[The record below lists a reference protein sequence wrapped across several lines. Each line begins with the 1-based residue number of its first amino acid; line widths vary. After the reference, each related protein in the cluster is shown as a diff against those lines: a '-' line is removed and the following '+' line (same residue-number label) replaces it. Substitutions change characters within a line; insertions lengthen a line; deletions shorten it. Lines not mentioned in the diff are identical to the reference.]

1 MALSPRTGDRVI
13 GLEKSLVEELGA
25 LKRVARLWYQ
35 RLFGPTARDLLG
47 RSLLLIFSITTSLV
61 IVWILILLL
70 AEALPAFATL
80 GPGILGPLWDPNQ
93 NHFGIAVFIAGTLW
107 VSSLAILLA
116 VPLGVG
122 GALFLSEYCPNR
134 LRLPLRMILELM
146 AAIPSIVYGLWAL
159 KTLVP
164 ALRSTFQPLVSYYA
178 GFGVLAG
185 AIILAVMLLPTV
197 VAVSEDAMRMV
208 PDTLR
213 EASYALGAS
222 RTETARRVVLS
233 SALPGIGA
241 AVLLSLGRAV
251 GETMAVLM
259 VTGNSLVF
267 PVSIFDQT
275 YVMTSIL
282 ANQLGYAL
290 AEPLYRSALFS
301 VAFMLLLISVMF
313 TVVAKLAIRWGMR
326 RQGLR
331 R

>member
-1 MALSPRTGDRVI
+1 MRNLTQQQ
-13 GLEKSLVEELGA
+13 LEV
-25 LKRVARLWYQ
+25 LKRMVRLWHE

-47 RSLLLIFSITTSLV
+47 RSLLLLFSIATSLV
-61 IVWILILLL
+61 IVGIFILLW
-70 AEALPAFATL
+70 AESLPALLNL
-80 GPGILGPLWDPNQ
+80 GLGIFGPIWDPNR
-93 NHFGIAVFIAGTLW
+93 NLFGIAVFITGTLW
-107 VSSLAILLA
+107 VSSFAILLA

-122 GALFLSEYCPNR
+122 GALFLSEYCPER
-134 LRLPLRMILELM
+134 IRLPLRMILELM
-146 AAIPSIVYGLWAL
+146 AAIPSIIYGLWAL

-164 ALRSTFQPLVSYYA
+164 ALRNTFQPLVSYYS

-185 AIILAVMLLPTV
+185 VIILAVMLLPTV

-213 EASYALGAS
+213 EASFALGAS

-233 SALPGIGA
+233 TALPGIGA
-241 AVLLSLGRAV
+241 AALLSLGRAI

-275 YVMTSIL
+275 YVMTSVL

-290 AEPLYRSALFS
+290 ADPLYRSALFS
-301 VAFMLLLISVMF
+301 VALILLLVSVMF
-313 TVVAKLAIRWGMR
+313 TTLGRMAIRWAMR
-326 RQGLR
+326 KQGLR

>member
-1 MALSPRTGDRVI
+1 MLIREP
-13 GLEKSLVEELGA
+13 GA
-25 LKRVARLWYQ
+25 PNWVTRPWYD
-35 RLFGPTARDLLG
+35 RLFGATARDLLG
-47 RSLLLIFSITTSLV
+47 RSLLLLFSIVTSLV
-61 IVWILILLL
+61 IVGILVLLL
-70 AEALPAFATL
+70 VEALPAFVTL
-80 GPGILGPLWDPNQ
+80 GSGIFGPIWNPNQ
-93 NHFGIAVFIAGTLW
+93 NQFGIAVFIAGTLW
-107 VSSLAILLA
+107 VSSFAILLA

-122 GALFLSEYCPNR
+122 GALFLSEYCPSR
-134 LRLPLRMILELM
+134 LRLPLRMIMELM

-164 ALRSTFQPLVSYYA
+164 ALRSAFQPLIGYYS

-185 AIILAVMLLPTV
+185 AIILAVMLLPTI

-222 RTETARRVVLS
+222 RSETARRVVLS
-233 SALPGIGA
+233 GALPGIGA
-241 AVLLSLGRAV
+241 AVLLSLGRAI

-275 YVMTSIL
+275 YVMTSAL

-290 AEPLYRSALFS
+290 VDPLYRSALFS
-301 VAFMLLLISVMF
+301 VALVLLLISVMF
-313 TVVAKLAIRWGMR
+313 TLLAKVTIRWGMR

>member
-1 MALSPRTGDRVI
+1 VGI
-13 GLEKSLVEELGA
+13 LV
-25 LKRVARLWYQ
+25 
-35 RLFGPTARDLLG
+35 
-47 RSLLLIFSITTSLV
+47 LLLF
-61 IVWILILLL
+61 
-70 AEALPAFATL
+70 EALPAFAAL
-80 GPGILGPLWDPNQ
+80 GLGIFGPLWDPNR
-93 NHFGIAVFIAGTLW
+93 NLFGIAVFIAGTLW
-107 VSSLAILLA
+107 VSSLAILMA

-134 LRLPLRMILELM
+134 LRLPLRMIMELM

-164 ALRSTFQPLVSYYA
+164 ALRNLFQPSIGHYS

-185 AIILAVMLLPTV
+185 SIILGVMLLPTV

-233 SALPGIGA
+233 GALPGIGA
-241 AVLLSLGRAV
+241 AILLSLGRAV

-275 YVMTSIL
+275 YVMTSVL

-290 AEPLYRSALFS
+290 SEPIYRSALFA
-301 VAFMLLLISVMF
+301 VALVLLLLSVLF
-313 TVVAKLAIRWGMR
+313 TVLAKLAIRRGMR
-326 RQGLR
+326 RQGLK
-331 R
+331 